1 MLWFIANKHLLQHEN
16 QLKLLAPTV
25 KILLFPAI
33 VVTCLLLSVPFYIPS
48 ICHVVIIALFILGV
62 SYLLAAIIKYKD
74 SERSRLLAL
83 LILSFFAMFYFAAGL
98 QIGASITLFIQ
109 ADIHKGIIKTAFPA
123 STFSTLYPLFVL
135 LLAPLFTYLWSHLK
149 ERSIVITVPSKVL
162 LGMLFAAIGI
172 GLFAVAALTHFTWF
186 GIIVGILMLSAGELI
201 LTPAI
206 YMAISDLSPVGMKS
220 TMMGCWFLFIAMG
233 GYLSGVLVQSAH
245 PVMTLIRL
253 NNSLCVEQ
261 FIFIAGVT
269 FIAAIALMVLTPHL
283 LKRMR

>member
-1 MLWFIANKHLLQHEN
+1 
-16 QLKLLAPTV
+16 
-25 KILLFPAI
+25 
-33 VVTCLLLSVPFYIPS
+33 
-48 ICHVVIIALFILGV
+48 
-62 SYLLAAIIKYKD
+62 
-74 SERSRLLAL
+74 
-83 LILSFFAMFYFAAGL
+83 
-98 QIGASITLFIQ
+98 
-109 ADIHKGIIKTAFPA
+109 
-123 STFSTLYPLFVL
+123 
-135 LLAPLFTYLWSHLK
+135 
-149 ERSIVITVPSKVL
+149 
-162 LGMLFAAIGI
+162 MLFAAIGI